1 MQHFLLVTGI
11 RGKYGN
17 EGAGRSMG
25 SCIEIRILGR
35 LRVRRPDGSIVDNT
49 EWRTGKTADLV
60 RMLALAGGRPVRVDT
75 LLDSLWPSVEE
86 TKARASLRTAAS
98 QIRRTLGVDCIERGF
113 DGLAL
118 NDAWIDAEAFTVLAN
133 EGRAHARGGH
143 HAQVVRIAREAEALY
158 VGDLDCHVAGEETWV
173 SEARENL
180 ASLRR
185 DLLTEAAESALALGW
200 FRDAEDLATRALRA
214 DGMAERP
221 HRLLM
226 SAYAGLGETDKALRV
241 FDRCRRLLAK
251 ELGVDPSPLTQ
262 AVHLQ
267 LLTGAP
273 TPRAFTA
280 VMPPECA
287 VTAMERTVAAAVR
300 RDGAHFVGVRGLP
313 GSGRCEVITA
323 MSQRLSD
330 QGWQVIRFEPSD
342 ATLPVLSGHDDG
354 RPVLVTMPC
363 VDELSWHRL
372 EQVTETLA
380 SLRHRRAVAIAPVSF
395 DVLSRMHALDG
406 TGVAISEHEVGP
418 LSPDELEKLA
428 NTMLG
433 GDVTDDLVDELNAA
447 AEGHFAGAV
456 AALQQWLA
464 EGRIVSSARG
474 LIVTGADGVAPYG
487 TGTGSWAPLHHL
499 PAAAA
504 ELAATLA
511 AVQSPASTAR
521 LAAVMSDLGRTVD
534 LCDLQEKLDRLV
546 DAQVLQIGEHGYEFR
561 HPLVRDAAESWL
573 RPADRRQLHR
583 SLAGSSRLGAEERAL
598 QWTLA
603 GEPAEA
609 LRALLDAAAL
619 AVDNGYDARS
629 TALVTHAFRLAGGG
643 SWAPDE
649 QLEAF
654 ESVGQAAA
662 RLGCTSLARRAFERG
677 AEVAVTFDPAAA
689 RRLATAM
696 EAMEAAQLMPVQWT
710 PTDRITA

>member
-1 MQHFLLVTGI
+1 
-11 RGKYGN
+11 
-17 EGAGRSMG
+17 MG

-60 RMLALAGGRPVRVDT
+60 RLLALAGGRPVRVDT

-118 NDAWIDAEAFTVLAN
+118 NNAWIDAEAFTVLAH
-133 EGRAHARGGH
+133 EGRAHARSGH
-143 HAQVVRIAREAEALY
+143 HPQVVRIAREAEALY

-185 DLLTEAAESALALGW
+185 DLLTEAAESALTLGW

-226 SAYAGLGETDKALRV
+226 SAYAGLGETDRALRV

-273 TPRAFTA
+273 APRAFTA
-280 VMPPECA
+280 VAPPESA
-287 VTAMERTVAAAVR
+287 VAAMERTVTTAVR
-300 RDGAHFVGVRGLP
+300 RDSAHFVGVRGQT
-313 GSGRCEVITA
+313 GSGRCEVIVA
-323 MSQRLSD
+323 MSQRLSE
-330 QGWQVIRFEPSD
+330 QGWQVIRLEPSD
-342 ATLPVLSGHDDG
+342 LLPVLSSRDDG

-372 EQVTETLA
+372 EQVTESLA

-395 DVLSRMHALDG
+395 DVLSRMHALVRN
-406 TGVAISEHEVGP
+406 GVAISEHEVGP
-418 LSPDELEKLA
+418 LDPEELETLA
-428 NTMLG
+428 SSMLG
-433 GDVTDDLVDELNAA
+433 GDVADDLVHELHAVSD
-447 AEGHFAGAV
+447 GLFARATAG
-456 AALQQWLA
+456 LQQWLA
-464 EGRIVSSARG
+464 EGRILSSARG
-474 LIVTGADGVAPYG
+474 LIVTGADGTAPYG

-499 PAAAA
+499 PSAAA
-504 ELAATLA
+504 ELAAMLA
-511 AVQSPASTAR
+511 VLQAPASTTR

-534 LCDLQEKLDRLV
+534 LCDLQEHLDRLV
-546 DAQVLQIGEHGYEFR
+546 DAQVLQVGEHGYEFR

-583 SLAGSSRLGAEERAL
+583 SLAASSRLGAEERAL

-609 LRALLDAAAL
+609 LRALLDAAAV

-662 RLGCTSLARRAFERG
+662 QLGCTSLARRAFERG
-677 AEVAVTFDPAAA
+677 AEVAVTVDPEAA
-689 RRLATAM
+689 RRLAHAM
-696 EAMEAAQLMPVQWT
+696 EAMEAIQLVPVQWA
-710 PTDRITA
+710 PTDRVTA

>member
-1 MQHFLLVTGI
+1 
-11 RGKYGN
+11 
-17 EGAGRSMG
+17 MG

-35 LRVRRPDGSIVDNT
+35 LRVRRPDGSIVDNA

-60 RMLALAGGRPVRVDT
+60 RLLALAGGRPVRVDA

-118 NDAWIDAEAFTVLAN
+118 NNAWIDAEAFTVLAH
-133 EGRAHARGGH
+133 EGRAHARGAH

-226 SAYAGLGETDKALRV
+226 SAYAGLGEIDRALRV

-267 LLTGAP
+267 LLSGAP
-273 TPRAFTA
+273 APRVFA
-280 VMPPECA
+280 A
-287 VTAMERTVAAAVR
+287 VTPSESAVAAMERVVTAAVR
-300 RDGAHFVGVRGLP
+300 RDGAHFVGVRGLT
-313 GSGRCEVITA
+313 GSGRCEVIVA
-323 MSQRLSD
+323 MSHRLSE
-330 QGWQVIRFEPSD
+330 QGWRVVRLEPSD
-342 ATLPVLSGHDDG
+342 AALPALSSHDDG

-372 EQVTETLA
+372 EQVTEALA
-380 SLRHRRAVAIAPVSF
+380 SIGHRRAVAIAPVSF
-395 DVLSRMHALDG
+395 DALSRVHALRG
-406 TGVAISEHEVGP
+406 AGVDIVEHEVGP
-418 LSPDELEKLA
+418 LDPEALETLA
-428 NTMLG
+428 RTMLG
-433 GDVTDDLVDELNAA
+433 SDVTDELVHELH
-447 AEGHFAGAV
+447 GVSDGLFARAV
-456 AALQQWLA
+456 AGIQTWLA
-464 EGRIVSSARG
+464 EGRILSSARG
-474 LIVTGADGVAPYG
+474 LITTGPDEATRYG

-511 AVQSPASTAR
+511 ALQAPASTAR
-521 LAAVMSDLGRTVD
+521 LAAVMSDLGRAVD
-534 LCDLQEKLDRLV
+534 LCDLQENLDRLV
-546 DAQVLQIGEHGYEFR
+546 DAQVLQVGEQGYEFR

-573 RPADRRQLHR
+573 RPTDRRQLHR
-583 SLAGSSRLGAEERAL
+583 SLAGSSRLGVEERAV

-609 LRALLDAAAL
+609 LRALLDAAAV

-629 TALVTHAFRLAGGG
+629 AALVSHAFRLAGGG
-643 SWAPDE
+643 SWSPDE
-649 QLEAF
+649 QLESF

-677 AEVAVTFDPAAA
+677 AEVAVTVDPEAAC
-689 RRLATAM
+689 RLADAM
-696 EAMEAAQLMPVQWT
+696 RAIEATQLVPVQWS
-710 PTDRITA
+710 PTDRVTA

>member
-1 MQHFLLVTGI
+1 
-11 RGKYGN
+11 
-17 EGAGRSMG
+17 MG

-35 LRVRRPDGSIVDNT
+35 LRVRRPDGSIVDNA

-60 RMLALAGGRPVRVDT
+60 RLLALAGGRPVRVDT
-75 LLDSLWPSVEE
+75 LLESLWPSVEE
-86 TKARASLRTAAS
+86 SKARASLRTAAS

-133 EGRAHARGGH
+133 EGRAHARGAH

-226 SAYAGLGETDKALRV
+226 SAYAGLGETDRALRV

-267 LLTGAP
+267 VLTGAP
-273 TPRAFTA
+273 APRPFIPIT
-280 VMPPECA
+280 PPESA
-287 VTAMERTVAAAVR
+287 IAPLERLVTSAVR
-300 RDGAHFVGVRGLP
+300 RDGAHVVGVRGLT
-313 GSGRCEVITA
+313 GSGRCEVIVA
-323 MSQRLSD
+323 LAERLSEL
-330 QGWQVIRFEPSD
+330 GWQVVRLEAAD
-342 ATLPVLSGHDDG
+342 APPPALSSRDDG
-354 RPVLVTMPC
+354 RPVLVTLPC
-363 VDELSWHRL
+363 VDELSWQRL
-372 EQVTETLA
+372 DQVTQVLA
-380 SLRHRRAVAIAPVSF
+380 SLRHRRAVAIAPVSY
-395 DVLSRMHALDG
+395 DVLSRLHALRG
-406 TGVAISEHEVGP
+406 TGIDVMEHEVGP
-418 LSPDELEKLA
+418 LDTGSLESLAETVLGSGVTEGLVHELQEMSAGL
-428 NTMLG
+428 
-433 GDVTDDLVDELNAA
+433 
-447 AEGHFAGAV
+447 FARAV
-456 AALQQWLA
+456 ACLHVWLA
-464 EGRIVSSARG
+464 EGRVVSSTRG
-474 LIVTGADGVAPYG
+474 LIVTGVEGSAPYG
-487 TGTGSWAPLHHL
+487 TGTGAWAPLHHL
-499 PAAAA
+499 PTACA
-504 ELAATLA
+504 EVAATLA
-511 AVQSPASTAR
+511 ALHSPASTAR
-521 LAAVMSDLGRTVD
+521 LAAVLAELDRAVP
-534 LCDLQEKLDRLV
+534 DLQDSLDRLV
-546 DAQVLQIGEHGYEFR
+546 DAQVLQVGEQGYGFR

-573 RPADRRQLHR
+573 RPAARLQLHR
-583 SLAGSSRLGAEERAL
+583 SLASSTRLGQQERAH

-603 GEPAEA
+603 GEPTKA
-609 LRALLDAAAL
+609 LTALLDAAGL
-619 AVDNGYDARS
+619 AAECGRDEHS

-654 ESVGQAAA
+654 ESVGRAAA

-677 AEVAVTFDPAAA
+677 AEVAVNVDPEAA
-689 RRLATAM
+689 RRLDDAVQAI
-696 EAMEAAQLMPVQWT
+696 EAAQLVPVQWS
-710 PTDRITA
+710 PTDRVTA

>member
-1 MQHFLLVTGI
+1 
-11 RGKYGN
+11 
-17 EGAGRSMG
+17 MG

-60 RMLALAGGRPVRVDT
+60 RLLALAGGRPVRVDA

-118 NDAWIDAEAFTVLAN
+118 NNAWIDAEAFTGLAH

-180 ASLRR
+180 ATLRR

-226 SAYAGLGETDKALRV
+226 SAYAGLGETDRALRV

-251 ELGVDPSPLTQ
+251 ELGVDPSPMTQ

-267 LLTGAP
+267 LLSGAP

-280 VMPPECA
+280 VSPPESA
-287 VTAMERTVAAAVR
+287 VAAMEKVVAAAVR
-300 RDGAHFVGVRGLP
+300 RDGAHFVGVRGRD
-313 GSGRCEVITA
+313 GAGRCEVIVA
-323 MSQRLSD
+323 MSQRLSE
-330 QGWQVIRFEPSD
+330 QGWQVIRLEPSD
-342 ATLPVLSGHDDG
+342 ATLPVLSTRDDG
-354 RPVLVTMPC
+354 RPVLVTLPC
-363 VDELSWHRL
+363 VDELSWHRV
-372 EQVTETLA
+372 EQVTETMA

-395 DVLSRMHALDG
+395 DVLSRMHALVR
-406 TGVAISEHEVGP
+406 TGVAITEHEVAP
-418 LSPDELEKLA
+418 LDPEELETLA
-428 NTMLG
+428 SSMLG
-433 GDVTDDLVDELNAA
+433 SDVAEDLVQELVALSDGLFARAA
-447 AEGHFAGAV
+447 AG
-456 AALQQWLA
+456 LQQWLA
-464 EGRIVSSARG
+464 EGRILSSTRG
-474 LIVTGADGVAPYG
+474 LIVTGADGASPYG

-504 ELAATLA
+504 ELAAMLA
-511 AVQSPASTAR
+511 ALQAPASTTR
-521 LAAVMSDLGRTVD
+521 LAAVMADLGRTVD
-534 LCDLQEKLDRLV
+534 LCDVQENLDRLV
-546 DAQVLQIGEHGYEFR
+546 DAQVLQVGEHGYEFR

-583 SLAGSSRLGAEERAL
+583 CLAGSSRLGAEERAV

-603 GEPAEA
+603 GEPVEA
-609 LRALLDAAAL
+609 LRALLDAAEVAL
-619 AVDNGYDARS
+619 DNGYDARG

-662 RLGCTSLARRAFERG
+662 QLGCTSLARRAFERG
-677 AEVAVTFDPAAA
+677 AEVAVTVDPEAA
-689 RRLATAM
+689 RRLAKAM
-696 EAMEAAQLMPVQWT
+696 EAMEASLLVPVQWA
-710 PTDRITA
+710 PTDRVTA